1 LVSAPNGR
9 TKRKNAR
16 ISYTLEF
23 MDENRLAGAGPGVNT
38 AKLSEELPHSAVA
51 RTSGDEKPR
60 NLRTLERANR
70 YFAWQQIG
78 VLGAG
83 KDNELKIL
91 RETKERRLRANEIS
105 QGTRKERT
113 SARFIAIAARRSS

>member
-1 LVSAPNGR
+1 MPAPNRR

-23 MDENRLAGAGPGVNT
+23 VDENRLAGPGPGVNT
-38 AKLSEELPHSAVA
+38 GKPGEELPHSAIA

-60 NLRTLERANR
+60 NLRTLDRVNR
-70 YFAWQQIG
+70 YFAWQQIA

-83 KDNELKIL
+83 KDGELKIL

-105 QGTRKERT
+105 QGTGKERT
-113 SARFIAIAARRSS
+113 SARFNAIPARRGG